1 MTIEGRGAGMS
12 YVIGITGG
20 VGVGKSRV
28 LSLLKDKFGAE
39 VILADDVGRQVM
51 EPGGSCFGPVA
62 ELFGPRSVKTEGTLD
77 RAWIAGQVFHDK
89 ELLKKLNGIVH
100 PAVKEEII
108 RQCQDSEAK
117 FIAVEAALLLEAHY
131 EDVCDEFWYIYAD
144 EETRRKRLR
153 ESRGYS
159 DERIDSVMANQL
171 SEKAF
176 RAGCQRVIDN
186 GGDLERTEAE
196 IERAL
201 RELKLV

>member
-1 MTIEGRGAGMS
+1 M
-12 YVIGITGG
+12 
-20 VGVGKSRV
+20 
-28 LSLLKDKFGAE
+28 
-39 VILADDVGRQVM
+39 
-51 EPGGSCFGPVA
+51 
-62 ELFGPRSVKTEGTLD
+62 
-77 RAWIAGQVFHDK
+77 
-89 ELLKKLNGIVH
+89 
-100 PAVKEEII
+100 
-108 RQCQDSEAK
+108 
-117 FIAVEAALLLEAHY
+117 EAHY